1 MALINSLFNQSRNY
15 FIVFIVSVEIIGL
28 TGCAGRRVSPEIQAY
43 DMRVMSQPTAFSIPT
58 EKAEEAWSRAQ
69 QFIATL
75 SSFRIQT
82 STEYVIQTYMM
93 KSSWPKYGYSVTRT
107 ISGNNTNFIVK
118 GYCTN
123 RFNGDDAEYNAH
135 ALSHYMISGELIEK
149 RINQ

>member
-1 MALINSLFNQSRNY
+1 MEQLIRFLNQKKNFYQLF
-15 FIVFIVSVEIIGL
+15 IISATIIL
-28 TGCAGRRVSPEIQAY
+28 ITGCAGREVSPEIQAY
-43 DMRVMSQPTAFSIPT
+43 DMRVMSQPTTFSIPT

-82 STEYVIQTYMM
+82 ATEYVIQTYMM

-107 ISGNNTNFIVK
+107 INGNNANFVVK

-123 RFNGDDAEYNAH
+123 MFRGDDAEYNAH
-135 ALSHYMISGELIEK
+135 ALAHYMVTGELIEA